1 MTASTGA
8 PRHPA
13 ATTFPPIPLRKR
25 LYGFGSIYGKTIRD
39 SRLSFIIAAGM
50 FGGLALVMGAAIS
63 TVFPEPEVRQDLE
76 ALVGGMPESMVNLFG
91 NATLM
96 GASLGTLG
104 GWLTF
109 KYGALFAL
117 GTALWSIM
125 ALTGTLAGEASRGS
139 LDFVAVSPFGKRRIA
154 IEKVAAHLTVVWG
167 ALAVLALMLSFSSS
181 VFGDPTMGDQIPL
194 LGTVGFAL
202 WVGVLSLCFGGLA
215 FALAPLL
222 GRAGAAG
229 ISALAM
235 ILLWVANGL
244 EIGGPLVAVSPF
256 RWMNAHIPLV
266 GMYDWVGVLAT
277 GLLGIVFLVIGL
289 ELFSR
294 RDLGVTTGVGLPTLP
309 AAVLGVRGPISRA
322 FGDQLPRALSWGI
335 GMAIWGA
342 LFTSLVGSFSAS
354 VGGDSSLIAIFGQI
368 FPGYDF
374 TTAGAW
380 LQLYMELFLI
390 AVGFAAATFV
400 SKWASDETTGR
411 LELVLPSTLPRS
423 GWVLAGGAGALL
435 AVLVMTV
442 VFASG
447 IGLGAAGAG
456 APAFDAIVGSA
467 SLGLVAA
474 AFVGVGVAIGGLW
487 RTSLAAEITAILVV
501 ITYLVD
507 LLSQPLGLPDW
518 FRQLALTAHMGK
530 PMIGDWDPVGIVA
543 CLVLA
548 FGGIAVGAWGVRRRD
563 IAR

>member
-1 MTASTGA
+1 MTASAGA

-25 LYGFGSIYGKTIRD
+25 LYGFGSIYGKTVRD

-50 FGGLALVMGAAIS
+50 FGGLALVLGAAIG
-63 TVFPEPEVRQDLE
+63 TVFPTPEVRADLNS
-76 ALVGGMPESMVNLFG
+76 LVGGMPASMVNLFG

-96 GASLGTLG
+96 GTSLGTLG
-104 GWLTF
+104 GWVTF

-125 ALTGTLAGEASRGS
+125 ALSGTLAGEANRGS
-139 LDFVAVSPFGKRRIA
+139 LDFVAASPFGKRRIA
-154 IEKVAAHLTVVWG
+154 LEKLAAHLTVVWL
-167 ALAVLALMLSFSSS
+167 ALVVLAVMLTVSSNL
-181 VFGDPTMGDQIPL
+181 FGDLAMGDQIPPL
-194 LGTVGFAL
+194 SSFGFAV
-202 WVGVLSLCFGGLA
+202 WVGALALCFGGLA

-229 ISALAM
+229 ISALLM
-235 ILLWVANGL
+235 MLLWVASGL
-244 EIGGPLVAVSPF
+244 EIGGPLVAISPF
-256 RWMNAHIPLV
+256 HWGVAHIPLV
-266 GMYDWVGVLAT
+266 GMYDWAAVLAT
-277 GLLGIVFLVIGL
+277 ALLGLVFLVVGV
-289 ELFSR
+289 ELFNR
-294 RDLGVTTGVGLPTLP
+294 RDLGVTVGLSMPSLP
-309 AAVLGVRGPISRA
+309 ADVLGVRGPLSRA

-342 LFTSLVGSFSAS
+342 LLASLVGSFSES
-354 VGGDSSLIAIFGQI
+354 IGGDSSLVAIFGQI

-374 TTAGAW
+374 STAGAW
-380 LQLYMELFLI
+380 LQLYVELFLI
-390 AVGFAAATFV
+390 AAGFAAATFV

-411 LELVLPSTLPRS
+411 LELVLASPLSRAK
-423 GWVLAGGAGALL
+423 WVVTGGIAALL
-435 AVLVMTV
+435 AVLVMIV
-442 VFASG
+442 IYALGV
-447 IGLGAAGAG
+447 GLGAASGGASAG
-456 APAFDAIVGSA
+456 DAILGTA

-487 RTSLAAEITAILVV
+487 RTSLAAEVTAILVV
-501 ITYLVD
+501 VTYLID
-507 LLSQPLGLPDW
+507 LLSPPLGLPDW
-518 FRQLALTAHMGK
+518 FRQLALTAHMGR

-548 FGGIAVGAWGVRRRD
+548 VGGIALGAWGVRRRD

>member
-1 MTASTGA
+1 MAASTGA
-8 PRHPA
+8 PRHA
-13 ATTFPPIPLRKR
+13 AVTTFPPIPLRKR

-50 FGGLALVMGAAIS
+50 FGGLALAMGAAIS

-76 ALVGGMPESMVNLFG
+76 ALVGGMPPSMINLFG

-96 GASLGTLG
+96 GTSLGTLG

-167 ALAVLALMLSFSSS
+167 ALAVLAVLLAVSSS
-181 VFGDPTMGDQIPL
+181 VFGDAAMGDQIPL

-202 WVGVLSLCFGGLA
+202 WVGVLALCFGGLA

-229 ISALAM
+229 ISALTM

-244 EIGGPLVAVSPF
+244 EIGGPLVTISPF
-256 RWMNAHIPLV
+256 HWMNAHIPLV

-277 GLLGIVFLVIGL
+277 GLLGVVFLVVGL
-289 ELFSR
+289 EVFSR
-294 RDLGVTTGVGLPTLP
+294 RDLGVTSGIGLPTLP
-309 AAVLGVRGPISRA
+309 ASVLGVRGPISRA

-390 AVGFAAATFV
+390 AVGFAAATYV

-411 LELVLPSTLPRS
+411 LELVLPSTLSRS
-423 GWVLAGGAGALL
+423 RWVLAGGAGALF
-435 AVLVMTV
+435 AVAVMTV
-442 VFASG
+442 VFALG
-447 IGLGAAGAG
+447 IGLGAASGG
-456 APAFDAIVGSA
+456 APALDAIVGSA

-507 LLSQPLGLPDW
+507 LLSPPLGLPDW
-518 FRQLALTAHMGK
+518 FRALALTSHMGR

-548 FGGIAVGAWGVRRRD
+548 VGGIAVGAWGVRRRD